1 MLFAFLLICGSA
13 GTISG
18 FVTDASNGENLS
30 FANVYLEGA
39 QLGAATNEKG
49 YYIIHRI
56 PPGMYTITF
65 SYISYETVYR
75 NITVQEDSRLIINIE
90 LEPST
95 IEMGEIVVS
104 AERMRFE
111 QEVEVSRV
119 TFTTRD
125 IQSVPSLF
133 EKDLIKTLQLMPGVV
148 AMHDLSNKLYVRG
161 GSPDENLAL
170 LDGITVYNPSSHLF
184 GLFSTFDPDVVSDA
198 ELYAGGFPAKYGD
211 RLSSVLTV
219 TTKEGNSKKVAGTAS
234 LGLVTSKL
242 MIEGPIPNGS
252 FIISGR
258 RTYFD
263 ALVWAYSKIFADSVS
278 LPYYFYD
285 GIAKVNY
292 NPSPNNRFTVTGL
305 GGKDVLRFEE
315 SVSGATDENVEV
327 DWGNRGVSLRWRRVF
342 SPTFYGE
349 IIGAWSNFNTHFK
362 YEDFDDT
369 LNNFDFYETI
379 TDYTGKCDFNL
390 FLNKEHTLDFGVD
403 AKYLEVEYNF
413 DVANLDTT
421 IERHTPYLLTAYMQ
435 DKWFFIPKVLSLQ
448 AGIRSIY
455 YSIGKRIRIDPK
467 LGLKYHLGPNSAINI
482 AVGKYSQYLITINS
496 QESYFSIF
504 DFWRP
509 VDSVHAIPTA
519 YHTIIGF
526 EQWIDKDTKFT
537 IEPYYKHYDNLLIP
551 RLYNMFYS
559 EPSESLQMSHG
570 YSMGIDL
577 FFKKSYENIFGWIS
591 YSLGFTRRWDGNRYY
606 APRYDRRHN
615 LNIIMGIHVPWR
627 IPVLR
632 NAKFNV
638 RWYVASGLPY
648 AEDLG
653 RYRAYYSDPDG
664 NVDYYYWTTIPGPR
678 DAYRLPLTHRLD
690 AHLENNFKLF
700 GMHGTW
706 YIDVMNV
713 YDQENIV
720 FYTYEYD
727 EDPPGK
733 DGVAL
738 LPIPIPSF
746 GVNFRF

>member
-1 MLFAFLLICGSA
+1 MIPILLLLFSSHAS
-13 GTISG
+13 ISG
-18 FVTDASNGENLS
+18 FVTDASNGEKLS
-30 FANVYLEGA
+30 FANVYLEGT
-39 QLGAATNEKG
+39 QLGAASNEKG
-49 YYIIHRI
+49 YYIIHRV
-56 PPGMYTITF
+56 PSGAYTITF
-65 SYISYETVYR
+65 SYISYETEYR
-75 NITVQEDSRLIINIE
+75 SITVLKDSNLTINIE
-90 LEPST
+90 LEPSS
-95 IEMGEIVVS
+95 IEMSEIVVS

-133 EKDLIKTLQLMPGVV
+133 EKDLIKTLQLMPGVI

-219 TTKEGNSKKVAGTAS
+219 TTKEGNSKKIAGTAS

-252 FIISGR
+252 FVLSGR

-263 ALVWAYSKIFADSVS
+263 ALVWAYSQIFSDTVS

-292 NPSPNNRFTVTGL
+292 NLSPNNRFTITGL
-305 GGKDVLRFEE
+305 GGKDVLSFEE
-315 SVSGATDENVEV
+315 SISGATDEKVDV

-342 SPTFYGE
+342 SPRFYGE
-349 IIGAWSNFNTHFK
+349 MVGAWSNFSTHFK
-362 YEDFDDT
+362 YEDFEDT
-369 LNNFDFYETI
+369 LNNFDFYEKI
-379 TDYTGKCDFNL
+379 VDYTGKCDFNL
-390 FLNKEHTLDFGVD
+390 FINKEHTLDFGTD
-403 AKYLEVEYNF
+403 IKRLTIKYNF
-413 DVANLDTT
+413 DVANMDTT
-421 IERHTPYLLTAYMQ
+421 IEEHNPYLLTAYAQ

-448 AGIRSIY
+448 FGIRSSY
-455 YSIGKRIRIDPK
+455 YSIGKRIRIDPRI
-467 LGLKYHLGPNSAINI
+467 GIKYHIGTNTAVNI
-482 AVGKYSQYLITINS
+482 AAGKYSQYLITINN

-509 VDSVHAIPTA
+509 VDSIHAIPTA
-519 YHTIIGF
+519 YHMIVGI
-526 EQWIDKDTKFT
+526 EQWIDKDTRFT
-537 IEPYYKHYDNLLIP
+537 IEPYYKKYYNLLIP
-551 RLYNMFYS
+551 HSYDRFFS
-559 EPSESLQMSHG
+559 EPSESLQVSDG
-570 YSMGIDL
+570 YSMGVDL
-577 FFKKSYENIFGWIS
+577 FFKKSYRNVFGWIS
-591 YSLGFTRRWDGNRYY
+591 YSLGYTRRWDGDRYY

-615 LNIIMGIHVPWR
+615 LNIILGYKIPRV
-627 IPVLR
+627 IPVLK
-632 NAKFNV
+632 NATLNI
-638 RWYVASGLPY
+638 RWYFATGLPY

-653 RYRAYYSDPDG
+653 RYRVYYHDQEDQIDSW
-664 NVDYYYWTTIPGPR
+664 WTTIPGPR
-678 DAYRLPLTHRLD
+678 DAYRMPIAHRLD
-690 AHLENNFKLF
+690 AHLEKDFKLF
-700 GMHGTW
+700 GLHGTW

-720 FYTYEYD
+720 FYSYEYYR
-727 EDPPGK
+727 DPPLK

-738 LPIPIPSF
+738 LPIPIPSI
-746 GVNFRF
+746 GVSFRF

>member
-1 MLFAFLLICGSA
+1 
-13 GTISG
+13 
-18 FVTDASNGENLS
+18 
-30 FANVYLEGA
+30 VYLEGTEI
-39 QLGAATNEKG
+39 GAATNEKG
-49 YYIIHRI
+49 YYIIHAVI
-56 PPGMYTITF
+56 EGDYTVVF
-65 SYISYETVYR
+65 SYIGYEPR
-75 NITVQEDSRLIINIE
+75 HRSITVLPDSNLNINVELTPSSIE
-90 LEPST
+90 V
-95 IEMGEIVVS
+95 GEVVVS
-104 AERMRFE
+104 AERTRFE
-111 QEVEVSRV
+111 QEVEVSRI
-119 TFTTRD
+119 TFTKRD

-148 AMHDLSNKLYVRG
+148 ALHDLSNKLYVRG

-198 ELYAGGFPAKYGD
+198 QLFAGGFPAMYGD
-211 RLSSVLTV
+211 RLSSVLTI
-219 TTKEGNSKKVAGTAS
+219 TTKEGNSKRVAGTAS

-252 FIISGR
+252 FVISGR

-263 ALVWAYSKIFADSVS
+263 ALVWAYAKIFDDSVS

-285 GIAKVNY
+285 GVAKVNY
-292 NPSPNNRFTVTGL
+292 NSSPNNRFTLTGL
-305 GGKDVLRFEE
+305 GGSDVLNFKE
-315 SVSGATDENVEV
+315 SVSGATDEKVGI

-342 SPTFYGE
+342 TPTFYGE
-349 IIGAWSNFNTHFK
+349 MVGAWSNFNTHFT
-362 YEDFDDT
+362 YEDFEDT
-369 LNNFDFYETI
+369 LNNFNFYETI
-379 TDYTGKCDFNL
+379 TDFTGKCDFNL
-390 FLNKEHTLDFGVD
+390 FLNKEHTLDFGID
-403 AKYLEVEYNF
+403 AKHLKIEYNF
-413 DVANLDTT
+413 DIANLDTT
-421 IERHTPYLLTAYMQ
+421 IEEHTPYLLTAYVQ

-448 AGIRSIY
+448 AGIRSTY
-455 YSIGKRIRIDPK
+455 YSIGRRLRVDPK
-467 LGLKYHLGPNSAINI
+467 VGLKYHLGPNSAINV
-482 AVGKYSQYLITINS
+482 AGGRYSQYLITINN

-519 YHTIIGF
+519 YHAIVGF

-537 IEPYYKHYDNLLIP
+537 IEPYYKYYDNLLIP
-551 RLYNMFYS
+551 RSYDMFYS
-559 EPSESLQMSHG
+559 EPSESLQLSHG

-577 FFKKSYENIFGWIS
+577 FFKKSYKNIFGWIS

-615 LNIIMGIHVPWR
+615 LNIILGYQLPHV

-653 RYRAYYSDPDG
+653 RYRVYYSSPGDRFPD
-664 NVDYYYWTTIPGPR
+664 YWWTTIPGPR
-678 DAYRLPLTHRLD
+678 DAHRLPLTHRLD
-690 AHLENNFKLF
+690 AHLEKDFTMF
-700 GMHGTW
+700 GLKGSW

-720 FYTYEYD
+720 FYSYEYD
-727 EDPPGK
+727 EDPPIK

-738 LPIPIPSF
+738 LPIPIPSL

>member
-1 MLFAFLLICGSA
+1 MPFVILVLLSGYAS
-13 GTISG
+13 ISG
-18 FVTDASNGENLS
+18 FVTDASNGEKLS
-30 FANVYLEGA
+30 FANVYLEGTEI
-39 QLGAATNEKG
+39 GAATNEKG
-49 YYIIHRI
+49 YYIIHAVNE
-56 PPGMYTITF
+56 GGHTVVF
-65 SYISYETVYR
+65 SYVGYEPEYRSVTVLP
-75 NITVQEDSRLIINIE
+75 DSNLSINAELIPSSIE
-90 LEPST
+90 V
-95 IEMGEIVVS
+95 GEVVVS
-104 AERMRFE
+104 AERTRFE
-111 QEVEVSRV
+111 QEVEVSRI
-119 TFTTRD
+119 TFTKRD

-148 AMHDLSNKLYVRG
+148 ALHDLSNKLYVRG

-198 ELYAGGFPAKYGD
+198 QLFAGGFPAMYGD
-211 RLSSVLTV
+211 RLSSVLTI
-219 TTKEGNSKKVAGTAS
+219 TTKEGNSKRVAGTAS

-252 FIISGR
+252 FVLSGR

-263 ALVWAYSKIFADSVS
+263 ALVWAYAKVFDDSVS

-292 NPSPNNRFTVTGL
+292 NPSPNNRFTLTGL
-305 GGKDVLRFEE
+305 GGSDVLNFEE
-315 SVSGATDENVEV
+315 SVSGASDEKVGV
-327 DWGNRGVSLRWRRVF
+327 DWGNHGVSLRWRRVF
-342 SPTFYGE
+342 TPTFYGE
-349 IIGAWSNFNTHFK
+349 MVGALSNFNTHFI
-362 YEDFDDT
+362 YEDFEDT
-369 LNNFDFYETI
+369 LNNFNFYETI
-379 TDYTGKCDFNL
+379 TDFTGKCDFNL
-390 FLNKEHTLDFGVD
+390 FLNKEHTLDFGID
-403 AKYLEVEYNF
+403 AKHLRIEYNF
-413 DVANLDTT
+413 DIANLDTT
-421 IERHTPYLLTAYMQ
+421 IEKHTPYLLTAYVQ

-455 YSIGKRIRIDPK
+455 YSIGKRLRIDPRI
-467 LGLKYHLGPNSAINI
+467 GLKYHLGPNSAINV
-482 AVGKYSQYLITINS
+482 AGGRYSQYLITINN

-519 YHTIIGF
+519 YHAIVGF

-537 IEPYYKHYDNLLIP
+537 IEPYYKYYDNLLIP
-551 RLYNMFYS
+551 KSLNMFYS
-559 EPSESLQMSHG
+559 EPSESLQLSHG

-577 FFKKSYENIFGWIS
+577 FFKKSYKNIFGWIS

-615 LNIIMGIHVPWR
+615 LNIILGCQIPHVV
-627 IPVLR
+627 PVLR

-653 RYRAYYSDPDG
+653 RYRVYYGSPRDQFPD
-664 NVDYYYWTTIPGPR
+664 YWWATIPGPR

-690 AHLENNFKLF
+690 AHLEKDFTLF
-700 GMHGTW
+700 GLKGSW

-720 FYTYEYD
+720 FYSYEYD
-727 EDPPGK
+727 EDPPIK

-746 GVNFRF
+746 GINFRF

>member
-1 MLFAFLLICGSA
+1 VSLVLLALLSA
-13 GTISG
+13 SISG
-18 FVTDASNGENLS
+18 FVTDASNGENLG
-30 FANVYLEGA
+30 FANVYLENT

-49 YYIIHRI
+49 YYIIHNV
-56 PPGMYTITF
+56 PPGRYTIVF
-65 SYISYETVYR
+65 SYVSYEPAYR
-75 NITVQEDSRLIINIE
+75 SIVIE
-90 LEPST
+90 QGSNLTMNTELAPSP
-95 IEMGEIVVS
+95 IEMSEIVVS
-104 AERMRFE
+104 AERTRFE

-198 ELYAGGFPAKYGD
+198 ELYAGGFPSKYGD

-219 TTKEGNSKKVAGTAS
+219 TTKEGNSKRVAGTAS

-242 MIEGPIPNGS
+242 MVEGPIPNGS
-252 FIISGR
+252 FVLSGR

-285 GIAKVNY
+285 GIVKINY
-292 NPSPNNRFTVTGL
+292 NPTPRNRFTISGL
-305 GGKDVLRFEE
+305 GGKDVLSFEE
-315 SVSGATDENVEV
+315 SVSGATDEKVDI

-342 SPTFYGE
+342 TPQFYGE
-349 IIGAWSNFNTHFK
+349 IVGAWSNFNTHFR
-362 YEDFDDT
+362 YEDFEDT

-379 TDYTGKCDFNL
+379 TDYTGKCDFNV
-390 FLNKEHTLDFGVD
+390 FLNKEHTFDFGMD
-403 AKYLEVEYNF
+403 IKALTIEYNF
-413 DVANLDTT
+413 DVANMDTT
-421 IERHTPYLLTAYMQ
+421 IEEHRPYLATAYLQ
-435 DKWFFIPKVLSLQ
+435 DKWFFMPKVLSLQ
-448 AGIRSIY
+448 FGVRSSY
-455 YSIGKRIRIDPK
+455 YSTGNRFRLDPR
-467 LGLKYHLGPNSAINI
+467 LGMKYHIGPNSALNV
-482 AVGKYSQYLITINS
+482 AGGKYSQYLITINN

-519 YHTIIGF
+519 YHAIIGF

-537 IEPYYKHYDNLLIP
+537 IESYYKKYENLLIP
-551 RLYNMFYS
+551 HSYDRFFS
-559 EPSESLQMSHG
+559 EPSESLQVSDG
-570 YSMGIDL
+570 YSMGLDV
-577 FFKKSYENIFGWIS
+577 FFKKSYKRIFGWVS
-591 YSLGFTRRWDGNRYY
+591 YSLGYTRRWDGDRYY

-615 LNIIMGIHVPWR
+615 LNIIMGVH
-627 IPVLR
+627 IPGKIPILR
-632 NAKFNV
+632 NAKLNL
-638 RWYVASGLPY
+638 RWYFATGLPY

-653 RYRAYYSDPDG
+653 RYRIYYVDPE
-664 NVDYYYWTTIPGPR
+664 YQTESWWSTIPGPR
-678 DAYRLPLTHRLD
+678 DAYRLPAAHRLD
-690 AHLENNFKLF
+690 AHLENTFKLF

-713 YDQENIV
+713 YDQENVV

-727 EDPPGK
+727 EDPPLK
-733 DGVAL
+733 NAVNL
-738 LPIPIPSF
+738 LPIPIPSL
-746 GVNFRF
+746 GVTFRF

>member
-1 MLFAFLLICGSA
+1 MTILLILATNYAS
-13 GTISG
+13 ISG
-18 FVTDASNGENLS
+18 FVSDASNGENLS
-30 FANVYLEGA
+30 FANVYLENT

-49 YYIIHRI
+49 YYIVHNV
-56 PPGMYTITF
+56 PPGTYTIVF
-65 SYISYETVYR
+65 SYVSYEPVYR
-75 NITVQEDSRLIINIE
+75 SIIIRPDTNLNMNIE
-90 LEPST
+90 LTPSA
-95 IEMGEIVVS
+95 IEMSEIVVS
-104 AERMRFE
+104 AERTRFE

-148 AMHDLSNKLYVRG
+148 ALHDLSNKLYVRG

-219 TTKEGNSKKVAGTAS
+219 TTKEGNSKRVAGNAS

-252 FIISGR
+252 FLISGR

-292 NPSPNNRFTVTGL
+292 NPTPNNRFTLTGL
-305 GGKDVLRFEE
+305 GGKDVLSFEE
-315 SVSGATDENVEV
+315 SVSGATDEKVDI

-342 SPTFYGE
+342 TPQFYGE
-349 IIGAWSNFNTHFK
+349 IVGAWSNFNTHFR
-362 YEDFDDT
+362 YEDFEDT
-369 LNNFDFYETI
+369 LSNFDFYETI

-403 AKYLEVEYNF
+403 MKSLTIKYNF
-413 DVANLDTT
+413 DIANMDTT
-421 IERHTPYLLTAYMQ
+421 IEEHNPYLFTAYFQ
-435 DKWFFIPKVLSLQ
+435 DKWFFMPKVLSLQ
-448 AGIRSIY
+448 FGVRSSY
-455 YSIGKRIRIDPK
+455 YSIGNRIRIDPK
-467 LGLKYHLGPNSAINI
+467 LGIKYHLGPNTAFNV
-482 AVGKYSQYLITINS
+482 AVGKYSQYLITINN

-519 YHTIIGF
+519 YHAIVGF

-537 IEPYYKHYDNLLIP
+537 IEPYYKKYYNLLIP
-551 RLYNMFYS
+551 HSFDRFFS
-559 EPSESLQMSHG
+559 EPSESLQVSDG

-577 FFKKSYENIFGWIS
+577 FFKKSYKNIFGWIS
-591 YSLGFTRRWDGNRYY
+591 YSLGYTRRWGGDRYY

-615 LNIIMGIHVPWR
+615 LNIILGYKIPTV
-627 IPVLR
+627 IPVLK
-632 NAKFNV
+632 NAKLNV
-638 RWYVASGLPY
+638 RWYVATGLPY

-653 RYRAYYSDPDG
+653 RYRVYYEDPAG
-664 NVDYYYWTTIPGPR
+664 NIDYYWTTIPGPR
-678 DAYRLPLTHRLD
+678 DAYRMPLSHRLD
-690 AHLENNFKLF
+690 AHLEKDFRLF
-700 GMHGTW
+700 GLNGTW

-727 EDPPGK
+727 HDPPLK

-738 LPIPIPSF
+738 LPIPIPSL
-746 GVNFRF
+746 GVTFRF